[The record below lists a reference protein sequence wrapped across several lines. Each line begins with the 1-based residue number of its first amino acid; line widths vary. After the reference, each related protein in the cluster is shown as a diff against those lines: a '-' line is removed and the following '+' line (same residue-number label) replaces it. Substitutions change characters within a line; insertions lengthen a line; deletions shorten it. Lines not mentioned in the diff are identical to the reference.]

1 MSLQSKVLKLK
12 LEAALA
18 VKHAQGWQ
26 RLIDLY
32 GEERATAFYTHLGLN
47 HLGTTTR
54 RVKCQGCDGERKTC
68 ARCRGFGY
76 IEVESK
82 SVEWEGLTL
91 HREPTELEKR
101 INLKAISDAFVQGE
115 QQLVNQLLVLRD
127 KLITDAGLGII
138 KLSPADYHTL
148 VLDAPKQATEELKET
163 LERIYAQGR
172 KLVLDELRAQGATD
186 LGDIGDAAEDDLEFL
201 SNLGD
206 VTVSRVANDVQSRA
220 IGGAA
225 GLVVLGLAG
234 GALVSRLTDDLQ
246 AGSVSYIN
254 NAAAEAD
261 HAALG
266 LGRDAEGSN
275 RSDIVQEIYY
285 SSLLDD
291 AACEN
296 CVAVDGETGSIEE
309 ITPAPNPSCL
319 GGARCRCIHVYVIQ
333 GEQ

>member
-1 MSLQSKVLKLK
+1 MMSLQDKVK
-12 LEAALA
+12 
-18 VKHAQGWQ
+18 
-26 RLIDLY
+26 DLY
-32 GEERATAFYTHLGLN
+32 RTSLIGARHAAFWQKAIDTHGEEAATAFYTHLGLN
-47 HLGTTTR
+47 HLE
-54 RVKCQGCDGERKTC
+54 Q
-68 ARCRGFGY
+68 
-76 IEVESK
+76 K
-82 SVEWEGLTL
+82 SIQYEGLTL

-127 KLITDAGLGII
+127 KLITDAGKGII

-148 VLDAPKQATEELKET
+148 VLDPPKQATEDLKET
-163 LERIYAQGR
+163 LEQIYARGR
-172 KLVLDELRAQGATD
+172 KLVLDELRAQGASD
-186 LGDIGDAAEDDLEFL
+186 LGDIGDPTETELEFL
-201 SNLGD
+201 SDLGD

-225 GLVVLGLAG
+225 SLVVLGLAG
-234 GALVSRLTDDLQ
+234 SGLLTRLTDDLQ

-275 RSDIVQEIYY
+275 RSDVIKEAIY
-285 SSLLDD
+285 SAILDESVCGP
-291 AACEN
+291 CEE
-296 CVAVDGETGSIEE
+296 ADGETGDPGE
-309 ITPAPNPSCL
+309 ITAAPNPSCE
-319 GGARCRCIHVYVIQ
+319 GSARCRCLHVYVLE

>member
-1 MSLQSKVLKLK
+1 MSLQAKILNLKLK
-12 LEAALA
+12 AALA
-18 VKHAQGWQ
+18 ARHANGWQ

-32 GEERATAFYTHLGLN
+32 GEERATAFYAHLGLN
-47 HLGTTTR
+47 HLP
-54 RVKCQGCDGERKTC
+54 K
-68 ARCRGFGY
+68 
-76 IEVESK
+76 K
-82 SVEWEGLTL
+82 SVEYEGLTL

-127 KLITDAGLGII
+127 KLITDAGKGII

-148 VLDAPKQATEELKET
+148 VLDPPKQATEDLKET
-163 LERIYAQGR
+163 LETIYARGR
-172 KLVLDELRAQGATD
+172 QLVLDELRAQGARD
-186 LGDIGDAAEDDLEFL
+186 LEDVGDPTEPDLEFL
-201 SNLGD
+201 SDLGD

-225 GLVVLGLAG
+225 TLVVLGLAG
-234 GALVSRLTDDLQ
+234 SGLRTRLTDDLR

-285 SSLLDD
+285 SCLLDD
-291 AACEN
+291 AACQS
-296 CVAVDGETGSIEE
+296 CIDADGETGNIDEV
-309 ITPAPNPSCL
+309 TPAPNDSCE
-319 GGARCRCIHVYVIQ
+319 GGGRCRCIHVYVFE